1 MLLTKAVMEA
11 IIAGDITLVFR
22 RWQKPTVKAGGSLK
36 NGWGELAI
44 GSVSIVDPAT
54 ISVTDARAAGWATPN
69 ELVDDLFR
77 ERSASKS
84 SGRGARSGGERNV
97 YRIEVSFV
105 GVDARVA
112 LRNDDNLSDAELH
125 RIVEQLD
132 GFDRRSS
139 FGPWTRSALTLIG
152 TWPGRRAPEL
162 AEMVQRETLPFKGD
176 VRKLKTLGLTESL
189 TVGYQLSPR
198 GAKVMSHIRA
208 EEGPHGP

>member
-1 MLLTKAVMEA
+1 MLLTKAVMDG
-11 IIAGDITLVFR
+11 IIAGNITLVFR
-22 RWQKPTVKAGGSLK
+22 RWQKPTVKAGGTLK
-36 NGWGELAI
+36 NGWGQLAI

-54 ISVTDARAAGWATPN
+54 ISAADARAAGWDTPA
-69 ELVDDLFR
+69 ELVEDLFR

-84 SGRGARSGGERNV
+84 SGRGARSGGDRDV
-97 YRIEVSFV
+97 YRIEVSYL
-105 GVDARVA
+105 GIDTRVA
-112 LRNDDNLSDAELH
+112 LRNDDNLSDEDLQ

-139 FGPWTRSALTLIG
+139 FGPWTRSALTLIE

-162 AEMVQRETLPFKGD
+162 AEMVHRETLSFKGD

-198 GAKVMSHIRA
+198 GTKVLRHIRA
-208 EEGPHGP
+208 